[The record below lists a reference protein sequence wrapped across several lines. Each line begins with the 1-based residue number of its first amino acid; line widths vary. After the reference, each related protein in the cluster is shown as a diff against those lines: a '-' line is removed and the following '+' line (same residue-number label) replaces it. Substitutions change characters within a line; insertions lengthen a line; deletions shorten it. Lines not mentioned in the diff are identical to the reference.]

1 MKHCLI
7 TGATGGLGT
16 GLARAFW
23 ESGACL
29 LLVGRDAAATQRLCA
44 SLAPRPGQWAR
55 SLAADLAQP
64 GVAGQVIDWAR
75 STSQRLDVLINNAA
89 IQGPIGVLWEND
101 WEEWLAT
108 LQVDF
113 VAPAALCRQAA
124 PWMIAAGGGS
134 IINLGGGGASAARAR
149 FSAYASAKTALV
161 RFSETL
167 AEELRPHGVTVN
179 CVAPGVLPTAML
191 AKIIARGA
199 EATGAEEH
207 ARALAASDSGEAV
220 RNAAELCVF
229 LASDSARGITGR
241 FLSAAWDPWRSLPAH
256 RSELADS
263 DIYTLRRIVPRDRGL
278 PWGESP

>member
-16 GLARAFW
+16 GLTRTFW

-44 SLAPRPGQWAR
+44 SLPPRPGQWAR
-55 SLAADLAQP
+55 SLAVDLAQP
-64 GVAGQVIDWAR
+64 GAAGQIIDWAR
-75 STSQRLDVLINNAA
+75 SAAPRLEVLINNAA
-89 IQGPIGVLWEND
+89 VQGPIGVLWEND

-124 PWMIAAGGGS
+124 PWMIEAGGGS

-191 AKIIARGA
+191 ARIIERGPA
-199 EATGAEEH
+199 ASGADEH
-207 ARALAASDSGEAV
+207 ARALAAGDGDAAL

-229 LASDSARGITGR
+229 LASDSARDITGR
-241 FLSAAWDPWRSLPAH
+241 LLSAVWDPWRGLPAH
-256 RSELADS
+256 QQELANS

-278 PWGESP
+278 PWGDLR